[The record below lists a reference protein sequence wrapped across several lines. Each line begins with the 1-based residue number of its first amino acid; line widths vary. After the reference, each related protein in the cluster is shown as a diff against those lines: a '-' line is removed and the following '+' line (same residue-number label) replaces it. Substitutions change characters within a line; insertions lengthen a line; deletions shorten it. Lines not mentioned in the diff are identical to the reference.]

1 MSYVA
6 PPIQMNAFTPGATTM
21 RESAYQRQVNDN
33 QSQNNL
39 INAVGGKASK
49 KRRFKSKKSKKGK
62 RRRSLRTLFMT
73 RKKSLKKRRKLK
85 NMIGCYQG
93 KIRGGGGTIVVPSNS
108 PSYNETVGD
117 KMGVSAIT
125 QKLLQTSADNHA
137 NSVYDTNARN

>member
-6 PPIQMNAFTPGATTM
+6 PPIQMKALTPGATTM
-21 RESAYQRQVNDN
+21 RESAYLHQVNEN
-33 QSQNNL
+33 KTQNNL

-49 KRRFKSKKSKKGK
+49 KRRFKSKKSKKSK

-73 RKKSLKKRRKLK
+73 RKKSLKKKK
-85 NMIGCYQG
+85 YNMIGCFKK
-93 KIRGGGGTIVVPSNS
+93 KIHGGGETIVVPSNY
-108 PSYNETVGD
+108 PRYNETVGD

-137 NSVYDTNARN
+137 NSVYDKNARN